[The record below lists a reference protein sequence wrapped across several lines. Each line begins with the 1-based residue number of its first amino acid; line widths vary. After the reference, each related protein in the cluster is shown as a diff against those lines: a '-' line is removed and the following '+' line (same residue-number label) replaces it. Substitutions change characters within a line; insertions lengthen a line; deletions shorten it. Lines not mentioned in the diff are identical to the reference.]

1 LVTGAARFIGLGV
14 LLLGGSIG
22 AQAGAAPADPA
33 QSADSLI
40 LSLPDVS
47 GIVGVN
53 DLTSNPL
60 FDVRQPRGDHQYDGQ
75 YPSPCHVIFDQ
86 DAAFGGSFT
95 QFRSV
100 QYSGAANRAVTQAV
114 AVYPSP
120 GAARSAL
127 IELANALQ
135 ACSDLHVP
143 DMAITAQKLDNSS
156 LAVCQTQCAML
167 YRAAGPVL
175 IGVDAVHFGDSD
187 RIATTVL
194 KQISARVN

>member
-1 LVTGAARFIGLGV
+1 MVTGAARFIALGV

-156 LAVCQTQCAML
+156 LAVCQTQCATL